1 MVQSLDC
8 FLTITITITIARV
21 SCVLYL
27 SSIYTHVDTYIHGV
41 EESKSDHKKGTHR
54 EFEIWRTQTAN
65 SCPIIIKKS
74 SSKNNH
80 VQAFPRTNQQQLALE
95 TKSYS
100 SIGMGIDRGIGGMR
114 LSPPCHTWCRWWE
127 ISKENYYICYVV
139 VCFCLVPLRNV
150 LSCIARTFVT
160 WHVIIS
166 LRLHTKMTNEK
177 TWVVN

>member
-54 EFEIWRTQTAN
+54 EFEIWRTQHTN
-65 SCPIIIKKS
+65 SKQVAL
-74 SSKNNH
+74 KNNH
-80 VQAFPRTNQQQLALE
+80 VQAFPRTNQQRRQLALE

-114 LSPPCHTWCRWWE
+114 LSPPCYT
-127 ISKENYYICYVV
+127 
-139 VCFCLVPLRNV
+139 
-150 LSCIARTFVT
+150 
-160 WHVIIS
+160 
-166 LRLHTKMTNEK
+166 
-177 TWVVN
+177 